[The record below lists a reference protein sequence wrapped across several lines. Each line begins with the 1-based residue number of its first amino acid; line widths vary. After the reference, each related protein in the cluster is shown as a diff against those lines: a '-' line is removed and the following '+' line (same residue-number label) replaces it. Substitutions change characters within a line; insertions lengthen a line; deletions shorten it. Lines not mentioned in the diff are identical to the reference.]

1 MRTMLVVSAMT
12 VLLSG
17 CVGPLTADNSVTTT
31 AASKHSA
38 ERTFRNMLRVMKEC
52 YPDGLTIRAN
62 FFPEAKEGEIDI
74 YYANDFGNIP
84 FASWYVS
91 PVAASA
97 TVKQVRRNRSP
108 DKLDATLPEWIEGDA
123 TNCPGGSR
131 FEARPPGS
139 ELNQNN
145 MPVR

>member
-1 MRTMLVVSAMT
+1 MKRNALIASV
-12 VLLSG
+12 VLLAG
-17 CVGPLTADNSVTTT
+17 CAGPLTADNSVTTT
-31 AASKHSA
+31 AVSKHSS
-38 ERTFRNMLRVMKEC
+38 EQTFRNMLRVMKEC
-52 YPDGLTIRAN
+52 YPDGLVIRPT

-91 PVAASA
+91 PSSTGA

-108 DKLDATLPEWIEGDA
+108 SKLDLTLPEWIEGDA

-131 FEARPPGS
+131 FEPRPPGS